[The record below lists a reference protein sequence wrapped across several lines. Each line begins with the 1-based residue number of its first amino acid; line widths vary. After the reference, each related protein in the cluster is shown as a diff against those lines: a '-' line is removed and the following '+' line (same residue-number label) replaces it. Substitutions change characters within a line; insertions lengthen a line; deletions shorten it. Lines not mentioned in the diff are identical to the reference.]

1 MPSAGLWVAP
11 DCAWGHKWL
20 VRRGLTPAGGAGSR
34 QLDVGLGEDRTD
46 DEGPRPKAAF
56 AIGGC
61 DGWSDFHQGSE
72 NFVVVPV
79 ISPVERRAGK

>member
-1 MPSAGLWVAP
+1 MPSAGLWVVP
-11 DCAWGHKWL
+11 DCAWGHKRL
-20 VRRGLTPAGGAGSR
+20 VRRGLTPAGGAGFK

-46 DEGPRPKAAF
+46 DEGLRPKAAF

-61 DGWSDFHQGSE
+61 DGWRDFHQGSRD
-72 NFVVVPV
+72 FVVVPV